1 MNDFLFFKMIVY
13 KNTWLEVTDRIL
25 LYMFSSAMIIMVA
38 NGSLDKNSVLNKCQK
53 MEDCP
58 AGQICENYDNMKYSS
73 DYMVEAEILL
83 G

>member
-1 MNDFLFFKMIVY
+1 MIVY
-13 KNTWLEVTDRIL
+13 KNTRLETTNRIL
-25 LYMFSSAMIIMVA
+25 LIMLLSVLIIMVA
-38 NGSLDKNSVLNKCQK
+38 NGSQDKKSVLNKCQI

-58 AGQICENYDNMKYSS
+58 AGEICEKYEDMEYSL

>member
-1 MNDFLFFKMIVY
+1 MIVY
-13 KNTWLEVTDRIL
+13 KNTRLEAANKIL
-25 LYMFSSAMIIMVA
+25 IILFLSAMIIMVA
-38 NGSLDKNSVLNKCQK
+38 NGSLDKNSVLKKCQN

-58 AGQICENYDNMKYSS
+58 AGKICENYNSMKYSL

>member
-1 MNDFLFFKMIVY
+1 
-13 KNTWLEVTDRIL
+13 
-25 LYMFSSAMIIMVA
+25 MVV
-38 NGSLDKNSVLNKCQK
+38 NGSPDRKSVLNKCQK

-58 AGQICENYDNMKYSS
+58 AGKICEKYSNMKYSL

>member
-1 MNDFLFFKMIVY
+1 
-13 KNTWLEVTDRIL
+13 
-25 LYMFSSAMIIMVA
+25 MVA
-38 NGSLDKNSVLNKCQK
+38 YGSPDGNSVLNKCQN

-58 AGQICENYDNMKYSS
+58 AGEICENYDRVKYPF

>member
-1 MNDFLFFKMIVY
+1 MIVY
-13 KNTWLEVTDRIL
+13 KNTRIETTNMIL
-25 LYMFSSAMIIMVA
+25 LCTFLSAMFVIGA
-38 NGSLDKNSVLNKCQK
+38 NGSLDIKSVLNKCQF

-58 AGQICENYDNMKYSS
+58 AGEICENYDDMKFSM

>member
-1 MNDFLFFKMIVY
+1 MFL
-13 KNTWLEVTDRIL
+13 
-25 LYMFSSAMIIMVA
+25 SAMIIMEA
-38 NGSLDKNSVLNKCQK
+38 NANPDKKSVLKKCQH

-58 AGQICENYDNMKYSS
+58 AGEICESYDDMKYSL

>member
-1 MNDFLFFKMIVY
+1 
-13 KNTWLEVTDRIL
+13 
-25 LYMFSSAMIIMVA
+25 MFISAMIIIVV
-38 NGSLDKNSVLNKCQK
+38 NGSQEKKSVLNKCQI

-58 AGQICENYDNMKYSS
+58 PGEICEKYEDMEYSM